1 MSKLRSQ
8 LDQLANAFA
17 NGVLAAIRGAS
28 IEDLLGESRGAGGR
42 ARRAPGGGGGG
53 QPDPLRGA
61 KKRGRGGRLARR
73 SAEDIQK
80 VLAKVVSLVRGK
92 KAGLRSE
99 QIRKVLGLD
108 VREVPRVLKEGL
120 RTKKLRSKGQKRSTT
135 YFAG

>member
-8 LDQLANAFA
+8 LDQLANTFA

-61 KKRGRGGRLARR
+61 KKRGGRLARR

-80 VLAKVVSLVRGK
+80 VLAKVVSLVREK